1 MRDSSSVSIAFH
13 TRVHNDII
21 QNDIIMHSKT
31 TDAAGNWS
39 IIAKVMLGTKFNS
52 MLNFCLTRCL
62 ICDGHLQKYD
72 TVGPVLINSDGNIR
86 EL

>member
-1 MRDSSSVSIAFH
+1 
-13 TRVHNDII
+13 
-21 QNDIIMHSKT
+21 
-31 TDAAGNWS
+31 
-39 IIAKVMLGTKFNS
+39 

-86 EL
+86 DRIVSFSSVNAKINQ